1 MDVSTPPASLPPP
14 ISASRSQPIPTYY
27 GRPALKPSL
36 YGWMVASY
44 IFIGGL
50 AGAAQIIA
58 TAADLLG
65 MRGDTAI
72 LAGRVIALAGAVL
85 GGVLLIADLHTWRR
99 FYNMLRIFRP
109 TSSMSIGTYIFMTFG
124 FWSLVALC
132 GQIAGWRWLAL
143 LGGVIA
149 SIAGWGMTSYTA
161 ALLAATS
168 TPLWAAAPRLL
179 AVRFASSAM
188 ATGAAALA
196 LVAAWSSDSAWLAGP
211 LRNVAILALI
221 VEFCT
226 GVVSQRVY
234 QNRDVDQPLRA
245 SPWGPIHRVG
255 VQLVGTLLPIALYI
269 LADVIPTSAPTLT
282 ATASLCVLAGGL
294 LMRGSIVH
302 AGNLSASRP
311 EDYFRFASTMHEQ
324 MGA

>member
-14 ISASRSQPIPTYY
+14 FPAPRSPPISTYY

-36 YGWMVASY
+36 YGWIVACY

-65 MRGDTAI
+65 MHGDAVI
-72 LAGRVIALAGAVL
+72 LAGRVIALAGMVL
-85 GGVLLIADLHTWRR
+85 GGILLIADLHTWRR

-109 TSSMSIGTYIFMTFG
+109 TSSMSIGTYVFMTFG

-132 GQIAGWRWLAL
+132 GQIGGWRWLAL

-149 SIAGWGMTSYTA
+149 SIAGWGMMSYTA

-188 ATGAAALA
+188 ATGAAAL
-196 LVAAWSSDSAWLAGP
+196 VIAAVWSADSVWLARP
-211 LRNVAILALI
+211 LRNIIVLALI

-226 GVVSQRVY
+226 GVASQRVY
-234 QNRDVDQPLRA
+234 QNRDVGHPLRA

-255 VQLVGTLLPIALYI
+255 VQLAGTLLPIALYI
-269 LADVIPTSAPTLT
+269 LADVIPTSALALT
-282 ATASLCVLAGGL
+282 VAASLCALAGGL

-311 EDYFRFASTMHEQ
+311 EDYFRFANAVHEH
-324 MGA
+324 MGG